1 MHNQCPARSRWTR
14 NIFKNKLMNEQT
26 ACPGFSPRSLNSHHP
41 DFTHDD
47 FRQTAFVTRR
57 PAACASHAS
66 KSRSPTANFLRMCY
80 LRHFYPTLYLALGL
94 KLLASRK
101 KKKKSF
107 HVQIWAPGSSWEV
120 RRWHT
125 PPGASERR
133 SRLLARQVHGKLT
146 RQPRGQGGRCVCPSG
161 GSLNK

>member
-47 FRQTAFVTRR
+47 FCQTAFVARR
-57 PAACASHAS
+57 PAACASRAS

-101 KKKKSF
+101 KKKKIFPRSNL
-107 HVQIWAPGSSWEV
+107 GSWLLVGGASLAYTAGCQREKKPASREAGSWEADSAAKRT
-120 RRWHT
+120 RRALCLSIW
-125 PPGASERR
+125 G
-133 SRLLARQVHGKLT
+133 
-146 RQPRGQGGRCVCPSG
+146 
-161 GSLNK
+161 